1 MIGHILAAMFLPT
14 VQRFRKWI
22 WELEMRLV
30 SKIEE

>member
-1 MIGHILAAMFLPT
+1 MISYLFAAMFLPT